1 MNDECRAASSRS
13 GWRFFGQRSAV
24 SVQHSCSIHHSA
36 FRVKHSCAIHHS
48 SFRVQH
54 SEEAVPPVYARE
66 DLLAAR
72 FRVAKVLPYQQ
83 SAPFISNLSLAIFS
97 GLLLVFAFPDWNLWS
112 LGWVGAAPLIMA
124 VVRERKFWR
133 SLLLGTITGA
143 IFFAGSSH
151 WVTYSMHNY
160 GDIPLAL
167 CYVVVVIFSVALGV
181 FTGLFAAVL
190 AFSVK
195 TLGGWAM
202 LAAPAV
208 WAASEWLRL
217 EATGMGWNPL
227 GYSQAFQPAVIQVA
241 RVGGVYLV
249 SAIMVAASTALVFS
263 VVYLERR
270 RGIVVLTAA
279 GLIAIAAV
287 LYGESLRPSA
297 DDSGSITAA
306 VIQPNI
312 PIDGAWDDSKFVDE
326 MLLRHI
332 SLSEQAVRA
341 NTRDRSADGTVA
353 STEKNTSIDL
363 IIWPEAPMNFEYDR
377 DPGLRR
383 KLADFAIRNQV
394 YLLMNS
400 WGFSPRATTG
410 DSDEPQYNS
419 AIMISPAGEKI
430 AEYDKNALMPFGE
443 YVPGRRWLP
452 FMDRIKALAGDITP
466 GASLSLPNAA
476 GAKIGALI
484 CFESTRPDLAR
495 RMRSAGASA
504 FIQLSNE
511 AWFGPTS
518 APRQMLATAIFRAV
532 ENNTDVIRATNSGLS
547 ARIDRYGN
555 VSGETPTFETATRT
569 WKIRTED
576 EARGNSLTFYTRHG
590 DIFVIACAVVS
601 ILLLAAA
608 ATRRAWEKKHQE

>member
-1 MNDECRAASSRS
+1 
-13 GWRFFGQRSAV
+13 
-24 SVQHSCSIHHSA
+24 
-36 FRVKHSCAIHHS
+36 
-48 SFRVQH
+48 
-54 SEEAVPPVYARE
+54 
-66 DLLAAR
+66 
-72 FRVAKVLPYQQ
+72 
-83 SAPFISNLSLAIFS
+83 
-97 GLLLVFAFPDWNLWS
+97 
-112 LGWVGAAPLIMA
+112 MA

-133 SLLLGTITGA
+133 SLLLGTVTGT
-143 IFFAGSSH
+143 IFFTGSSH

-160 GDIPLAL
+160 GDIPLPIA
-167 CYVVVVIFSVALGV
+167 YVVVVIFAAALGV

-190 AFSVK
+190 ALSVK
-195 TLGGWAM
+195 HLGGWAM

-227 GYSQAFQPAVIQVA
+227 GYSQAFQLAVIQVA
-241 RVGGVYLV
+241 RLGGVYLV
-249 SAIMVAASTALVFS
+249 SAIMVAASTALVFA
-263 VVYLERR
+263 VVYLEQR

-279 GLIAIAAV
+279 GLIAVAAV

-306 VIQPNI
+306 AIQPNI
-312 PIDGAWDDSKFVDE
+312 PIDGAWDDHKFVDE

-341 NTRDRSADGTVA
+341 NARDRSADATAA

-363 IIWPEAPMNFEYDR
+363 IIWPEGPMNFEYDR
-377 DPGLRR
+377 DAGLRR
-383 KLADFAIRNQV
+383 KLADFTTRNQV

-400 WGFSPRATTG
+400 WGFSPGPTTG
-410 DSDEPQYNS
+410 NSDDPQYNS
-419 AIMISPAGEKI
+419 AILISPAGEKI

-452 FMDRIKALAGDITP
+452 FMDRIKALAGDITA
-466 GASLSLPNAA
+466 GTSLSLPNAA
-476 GAKIGALI
+476 GAKIGGLI

-504 FIQLSNE
+504 FVQLSNE

-532 ENNTDVIRATNSGLS
+532 ENNIDVIRATNSGIS
-547 ARIDRYGN
+547 ARIDRYGM
-555 VSGETPTFETATRT
+555 VSGETPMFETATRT
-569 WKIRTED
+569 WKIKSED
-576 EARGNSLTFYTRHG
+576 EARGDGLTFYTRHG
-590 DIFVIACAVVS
+590 DVFVIACAVVS
-601 ILLLAAA
+601 MLLLVAV
-608 ATRRAWEKKHQE
+608 ATRTAWEKKHQE

>member
-1 MNDECRAASSRS
+1 MIFKLAIRNPQSAIRSSL
-13 GWRFFGQRSAV
+13 
-24 SVQHSCSIHHSA
+24 
-36 FRVKHSCAIHHS
+36 FRV
-48 SFRVQH
+48 RH

-72 FRVAKVLPYQQ
+72 FRVAKVLPFQQ

-112 LGWVGAAPLIMA
+112 LAWVGTAPLIMA

-133 SLLLGTITGA
+133 SLLLGTITGT

-167 CYVVVVIFSVALGV
+167 SYVVVVIFSVTLGM
-181 FTGLFAAVL
+181 FTGLFAAVV
-190 AFSVK
+190 AFSAK
-195 TLGGWAM
+195 HLGGWAI
-202 LAAPAV
+202 LAAPGV

-249 SAIMVAASTALVFS
+249 SAIMAAASTALVFA

-341 NTRDRSADGTVA
+341 NTRDRSADPTAA

-383 KLADFAIRNQV
+383 KLADFATRNQV

-400 WGFSPRATTG
+400 WGFSPGPTTG
-410 DSDEPQYNS
+410 NSDEPQYNS

-452 FMDRIKALAGDITP
+452 FMDRIKALAGDITA
-466 GASLSLPNAA
+466 GTSLSLPNAA

-504 FIQLSNE
+504 FVQLSNE

-547 ARIDRYGN
+547 ARIDRYGL
-555 VSGETPTFETATRT
+555 VSGETPMFETATRT

-576 EARGNSLTFYTRHG
+576 EARGDSLTFYTRHG

-608 ATRRAWEKKHQE
+608 ATRAAWEKKHQE